1 VGRLRLQGGRP
12 NARTSSRPRTLNHE
26 TTENG
31 VTADDDRKSRAS
43 GLANHRVVNEA
54 RSAQRDRMK
63 IDAPYLEKSTV
74 TLQLRP
80 RSGVE
85 NEAEKRC
92 LDRPIGEQPFFQ
104 VMPLSGPDNMHLGA
118 SLGGRVGG
126 RGVKLR
132 RTSRKSDILYLLVG
146 TPKFKFTA
154 SSEPQKT
161 RVPLLQTAK

>member
-1 VGRLRLQGGRP
+1 
-12 NARTSSRPRTLNHE
+12 
-26 TTENG
+26 
-31 VTADDDRKSRAS
+31 
-43 GLANHRVVNEA
+43 
-54 RSAQRDRMK
+54 MK

-118 SLGGRVGG
+118 SLGGRAAR
-126 RGVKLR
+126 RGVSLR
-132 RTSRKSDILYLLVG
+132 RTSRKPDILYLLVG
-146 TPKFKFTA
+146 TPKVT
-154 SSEPQKT
+154 SGVS
-161 RVPLLQTAK
+161 

>member
-1 VGRLRLQGGRP
+1 MGRLRLQGGRP

-146 TPKFKFTA
+146 TPKVVTLFTLL
-154 SSEPQKT
+154 SPQ
-161 RVPLLQTAK
+161 L

>member
-1 VGRLRLQGGRP
+1 MKLLLK
-12 NARTSSRPRTLNHE
+12 PRTLNHE

-118 SLGGRVGG
+118 SLGGRPTFVENTRSATCGDHRYAKDFTFFSIFITYTG
-126 RGVKLR
+126 RFCV
-132 RTSRKSDILYLLVG
+132 
-146 TPKFKFTA
+146 
-154 SSEPQKT
+154 
-161 RVPLLQTAK
+161 